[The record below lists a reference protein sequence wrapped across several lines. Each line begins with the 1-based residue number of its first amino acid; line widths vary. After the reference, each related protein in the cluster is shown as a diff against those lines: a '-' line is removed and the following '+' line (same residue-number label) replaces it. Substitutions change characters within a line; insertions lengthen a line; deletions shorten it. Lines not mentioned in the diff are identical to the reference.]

1 MAAKR
6 FRPLQQHTAKK
17 NNGRDLSDASFT
29 VILRLARFCFFN
41 PHVPDSL
48 GLFDMLTKFS
58 AVTTTN
64 LPPRSD
70 ESKQERGWGW
80 RGGAIFLV
88 LSFASRL
95 NRSYISL
102 LKSLTNNQF

>member
-1 MAAKR
+1 MAAKHLCS
-6 FRPLQQHTAKK
+6 LQQHTAKK

-80 RGGAIFLV
+80 RGCYFSGIVICFTLKPKLHFPV
-88 LSFASRL
+88 KK
-95 NRSYISL
+95 SY
-102 LKSLTNNQF
+102 K